1 MYPAES
7 ACATG
12 RRVLVVEDHRDN
24 RESLRTLLRLWG
36 FCVET
41 AADGRQGVAK
51 ALVYRPQVAIIDIG
65 LPGLDGYQVAEQ
77 VRTALGRQVKLIALT
92 AYSHVEDRM
101 RALEAG
107 FDNFMTKPAD
117 LDRLH
122 LWLDVSTGSYAGNAV
137 SAHGQETEPQGP

>member
-7 ACATG
+7 PCATG

-51 ALVYRPQVAIIDIG
+51 SWNVGPMPSSI
-65 LPGLDGYQVAEQ
+65 PGAPPIP
-77 VRTALGRQVKLIALT
+77 TALLEHGRT
-92 AYSHVEDRM
+92 PR
-101 RALEAG
+101 
-107 FDNFMTKPAD
+107 P
-117 LDRLH
+117 
-122 LWLDVSTGSYAGNAV
+122 
-137 SAHGQETEPQGP
+137 